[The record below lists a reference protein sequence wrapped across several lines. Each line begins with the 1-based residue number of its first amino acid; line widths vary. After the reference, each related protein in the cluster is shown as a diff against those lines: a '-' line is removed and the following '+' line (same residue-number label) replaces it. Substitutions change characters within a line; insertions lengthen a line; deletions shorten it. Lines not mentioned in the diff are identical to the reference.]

1 MTLLLTHLFHCFQL
15 PLYTASPRGTRP
27 GSAAKPIRFCGARF
41 KDKVAAVYGGREWVV
56 MTPYFKNCA
65 VCLCPFQN
73 ELLRRRTK
81 NYVYNENSKQI
92 RKSELTTFETIF
104 VQNVKQIIV

>member
-1 MTLLLTHLFHCFQL
+1 
-15 PLYTASPRGTRP
+15 
-27 GSAAKPIRFCGARF
+27 
-41 KDKVAAVYGGREWVV
+41 
-56 MTPYFKNCA
+56 MTPYFKNCEFVFA
-65 VCLCPFQN
+65 LFRN
-73 ELLRRRTK
+73 ELWRRRTK